1 MSLRVRLTPQAAQD
15 LERLFDFVLE
25 RELQSASGDLR
36 LAEQA
41 LQAIRDG
48 LRTLE
53 LTPFS
58 CRKAGDSPFLREL
71 VIPFGRAGY
80 VALFEIADGSEIV
93 VAAVRH
99 QREDDFF

>member
-1 MSLRVRLTPQAAQD
+1 LTPQAAQD

-99 QREDDFF
+99 QREDDFH